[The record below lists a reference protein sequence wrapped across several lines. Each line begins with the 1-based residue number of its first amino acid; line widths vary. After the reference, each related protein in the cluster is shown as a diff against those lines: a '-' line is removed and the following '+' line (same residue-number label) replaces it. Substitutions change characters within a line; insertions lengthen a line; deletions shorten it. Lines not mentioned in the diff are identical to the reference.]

1 MKSAPP
7 PDHHSTYR
15 PDIDGL
21 RAIAVL
27 SVILY
32 HFRIG
37 ISGGYVGVD
46 IFFVIS
52 GYLIGGII
60 IGESSRREFSYTR
73 FYTRRIKRLFSAYF
87 VVALA
92 ALAAAWWLLMPA
104 DYRAHAKS
112 LIASTVFLSNVVF
125 YRDAGYFDASSISKP
140 LLHTW
145 SLAVEEQFYLVF
157 PLLIRAALRFGR
169 RAAMLTLAAVAVAS
183 LALAQYLLSRDPA
196 ASFYLLPAR
205 AWEMMA
211 GAVASQ
217 IRFDGER
224 VPPVMG
230 KTVTWIAL
238 AAMAAT
244 IVLFDD
250 RTPFPGLSVLPCCL
264 ATAWLLWYGAG
275 RQQEHAQRG
284 LSSRLP
290 VMIGRVSY
298 SVYLWHWPIY
308 VLMVY
313 YLAGAFSWPARIV
326 ALTMTFILS
335 IASWRYV
342 EQPVRNSKRRP
353 QTVICGFIAGS
364 AILAGLGFMI
374 WRSDGAPGRLSP
386 ELQAI
391 ARAAG
396 DFRRDRGQCNDQHA
410 IGSCRLGPEQ
420 GPPQFLVWGDSH
432 ARANFDGLNLAATE
446 QGVAG
451 LMMWAAGCP
460 PVFDIRKV
468 ESASTPGDD
477 DACVSQ
483 TRAVQSLLD
492 RPSAIRNIL
501 LIGRWAYY
509 TQGQGIGEDRGNLIR
524 LEPASGASG
533 GRSQAE
539 VWTAALR
546 DTARRLREHGY
557 EVYVLEQVP
566 EIPDFTSRRL
576 FQTVRGGHESV
587 EQAIA
592 RFGTVPRAAVDS
604 RQEIPEKAVRELVAG
619 GDAHVL
625 PTHDLFCDARSCSAW
640 GDSAPAYFDNN
651 HLTNETSRR
660 IRRVFVPAMRRP

>member
-1 MKSAPP
+1 LKSAPP
-7 PDHHSTYR
+7 PDRHSAYR

-37 ISGGYVGVD
+37 VSGGYVGVD

-60 IGESSRREFSYTR
+60 IGESSRREFSYAR
-73 FYTRRIKRLFSAYF
+73 FYTRRIKRLFAAYF
-87 VVALA
+87 VVAIASLG
-92 ALAAAWWLLMPA
+92 AAWWLLMPA

-145 SLAVEEQFYLVF
+145 SLAVEEQFYLFF
-157 PLLIRAALRFGR
+157 PLLLRAALRCGGR
-169 RAAMLTLAAVAVAS
+169 VTMLTLAAVAVTS
-183 LALAQYLLSRDPA
+183 IALAQYLLSRDPA

-205 AWEMMA
+205 AWEMML
-211 GAVASQ
+211 GAIASQ
-217 IRFDGER
+217 IRCDGGR
-224 VPPVMG
+224 VSPAVG
-230 KTVTWIAL
+230 GTVTWAAL
-238 AAMAAT
+238 IVTAAT
-244 IVLFDD
+244 IVLFTDH
-250 RTPFPGLSVLPCCL
+250 TPFPGLSVLPCCL

-275 RQQEHAQRG
+275 RQREYAQRA
-284 LSSRLP
+284 LSSPVP
-290 VMIGRVSY
+290 VMIGRISY

-313 YLAGAFSWPARIV
+313 YLAGTFSWAARLV
-326 ALTMTFILS
+326 ALTLTFILS
-335 IASWRYV
+335 VVSWRFV
-342 EQPVRNSKRRP
+342 EQPVRTSKRRP
-353 QTVICGFIAGS
+353 RVVLGGFLAGS
-364 AILAGLGFMI
+364 ALLAGLGFMV
-374 WRSDGAPGRLSP
+374 WRTDGAPGRLP
-386 ELQAI
+386 PDLQAI

-396 DFRRDRGQCNDQHA
+396 DFRRDRGECNDQHA
-410 IGSCRLGPEQ
+410 IGTCRLGPAS

-432 ARANFDGLNLAATE
+432 ARANLDGLNLAATE
-446 QGVAG
+446 QGIPG

-477 DACVSQ
+477 DACVAQ
-483 TRAVQSLLD
+483 TRAVRSVLD
-492 RPSAIRNIL
+492 QRSAIRKVL

-509 TQGQGIGEDRGNLIR
+509 TEGQGIGEDRDNLIR
-524 LEPASGASG
+524 MEPASGGAAAPA
-533 GRSQAE
+533 Q
-539 VWTAALR
+539 VWVAALR
-546 DTARRLREHGY
+546 NTARWLRAHGY
-557 EVYVLEQVP
+557 ETYVLEQVP
-566 EIPDFTSRRL
+566 EIPEFTSRRL

-587 EQAIA
+587 QQAIA
-592 RFGTVPRAAVDS
+592 DFGTVARAAVET
-604 RQEIPEKAVRELVAG
+604 RQQVAERAVRELVASA
-619 GDAHVL
+619 DAEVL
-625 PTHDLFCDARSCSAW
+625 PTHDLFCNALTCSAW
-640 GDSAPAYFDNN
+640 GDSTPAYFDNN

-660 IRRVFVPAMRRP
+660 IRRVFVPAMR